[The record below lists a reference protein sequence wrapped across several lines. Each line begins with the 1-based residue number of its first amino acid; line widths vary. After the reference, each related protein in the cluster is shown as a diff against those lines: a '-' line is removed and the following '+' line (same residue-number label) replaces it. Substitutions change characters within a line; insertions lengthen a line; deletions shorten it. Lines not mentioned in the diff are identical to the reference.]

1 MKSTN
6 KIKEKKIET
15 TIIELSRG
23 LPLQFQKL
31 FESIRNIGF
40 EDTPDYSLLRTLLA
54 EMFNEKGYE
63 NDFMYD
69 WIIKSQKI
77 AKQNKI
83 HSQLIDRSK
92 DDKIDNHNLKV
103 RNENEHINHKRP
115 NNEDSNQIDI
125 QHSSYFNT
133 MDRIRPTKH
142 SYEVTPSNEIYPIKE
157 RLQESAKFFSIK
169 EFSHQKWKDSNMHEF
184 KDEYKEGT

>member
-92 DDKIDNHNLKV
+92 DEKIDNHNLKV
-103 RNENEHINHKRP
+103 RNENEHVNHKRP

-125 QHSSYFNT
+125 INPHL
-133 MDRIRPTKH
+133 DL
-142 SYEVTPSNEIYPIKE
+142 EE
-157 RLQESAKFFSIK
+157 ESGGDSRFLFFKAPRVNLLLGSVKF
-169 EFSHQKWKDSNMHEF
+169 KWKNRYSSQ
-184 KDEYKEGT
+184 